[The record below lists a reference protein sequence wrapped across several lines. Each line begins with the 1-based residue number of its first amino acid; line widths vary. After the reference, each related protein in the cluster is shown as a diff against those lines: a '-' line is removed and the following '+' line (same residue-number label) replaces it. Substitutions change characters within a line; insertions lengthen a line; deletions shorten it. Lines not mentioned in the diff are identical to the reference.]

1 MPMLERYLHAIEFWL
16 PNDQRQDILAEIS
29 EDLNSQI
36 EDQQSAL
43 GRKLTD
49 TELEAL
55 LKRRGRP
62 VLVANRYRPQQSLIG
77 PVWFPAYIFVLKIVG
92 MCYVLPWLI
101 VSLIVHLVQHPV
113 LNWGASL
120 VAALATTWTV
130 AFVAAGVVTLI
141 FTFLQLAETQ
151 THFLENWNPRQLP
164 LLRDPYKIPVS
175 TSIAEL
181 VCNVVFLLWWMTY
194 VSSPFLFDGP
204 AFKLS
209 LAPARVF
216 FFWGFLVIALFNI
229 ALAVANLR
237 SRHWTGLSATCRLA
251 LDLAG
256 GALFCWLM
264 KTNLIAT
271 LYIARLDPARTL
283 ALKQAIHIW
292 MDRCFPIAVV
302 ISAIVVVIDLMRI
315 LRVHR
320 KDSLVLSR
328 VLAMAF
334 LLATAASSSINP
346 APRHCFIVATPSFC
360 PSAASMA

>member
-1 MPMLERYLHAIEFWL
+1 
-16 PNDQRQDILAEIS
+16 
-29 EDLNSQI
+29 
-36 EDQQSAL
+36 
-43 GRKLTD
+43 
-49 TELEAL
+49 
-55 LKRRGRP
+55 
-62 VLVANRYRPQQSLIG
+62 
-77 PVWFPAYIFVLKIVG
+77 
-92 MCYVLPWLI
+92 
-101 VSLIVHLVQHPV
+101 
-113 LNWGASL
+113 LNWGTSL

-130 AFVAAGVVTLI
+130 AFVAAGIVTLT
-141 FTFLQLAETQ
+141 FAFLQLAETQ
-151 THFLENWNPRQLP
+151 THFLENWNPRRLP
-164 LLRDPYKIPVS
+164 PLRDRYKIPVS

-216 FFWGFLVIALFNI
+216 FFWGFLFIALFNI
-229 ALAVANLR
+229 ALGAANLR
-237 SRHWTGLSATCRLA
+237 SRHWTGFSTTCRFA

-315 LRVHR
+315 VRVHR
-320 KDSLVLSR
+320 KDSLVLTR
-328 VLAMAF
+328 VLAMAL
-334 LLATAASSSINP
+334 LLATAASSSIIP
-346 APRHCFIVATPSFC
+346 APRHCFIVAAPSLF